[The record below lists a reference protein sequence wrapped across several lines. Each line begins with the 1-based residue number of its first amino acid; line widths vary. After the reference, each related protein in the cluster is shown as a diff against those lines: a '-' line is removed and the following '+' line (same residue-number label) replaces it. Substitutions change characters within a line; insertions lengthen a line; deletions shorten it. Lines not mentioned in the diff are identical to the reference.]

1 MYVCFVHVCFFLAK
15 VALDVDEMKMEVEEK
30 KRVEEKK
37 PSPEKK
43 QQQQQP
49 AKSKLN
55 KYLDESFD
63 LDDDISAPPL
73 AKKLAEVK
81 IEKSSQPAVATTT
94 TTTTVTKAQPLVT
107 PKVESATPSSSM
119 PSSSSSSSSSSAANS
134 TVACQLWVEK
144 YKPLSMAKI
153 VGQGGEKSNAN
164 KLFQWLKNWQKWH
177 GGDKAT
183 SAKKPWNDQ
192 DTGSSFKAALL
203 SGPPGIGKTT
213 TAGLVCKEAGYTFIE
228 LNASDSRSKK
238 LLDRVLG
245 ESAESCSL
253 DSFVTYGEQ
262 KYSHKQQQN
271 EKHCIIMDE
280 VDGMAGNEDR
290 GGIL

>member
-1 MYVCFVHVCFFLAK
+1 MLFK
-15 VALDVDEMKMEVEEK
+15 VPLEYDNKKVKVEETSIATRQTK
-30 KRVEEKK
+30 LEKLDANK
-37 PSPEKK
+37 TVSAMRPSF
-43 QQQQQP
+43 
-49 AKSKLN
+49 S
-55 KYLDESFD
+55 
-63 LDDDISAPPL
+63 
-73 AKKLAEVK
+73 
-81 IEKSSQPAVATTT
+81 
-94 TTTTVTKAQPLVT
+94 T
-107 PKVESATPSSSM
+107 PI
-119 PSSSSSSSSSSAANS
+119 
-134 TVACQLWVEK
+134 ACQLWVDK

-177 GGDKAT
+177 GGDKT
-183 SAKKPWNDQ
+183 STAKKPWNDQ

-213 TAGLVCKEAGYTFIE
+213 TASLVCKEAGYTFIE
-228 LNASDSRSKK
+228 LNASDARSKK